1 MTPQQPPMTCCPPRP
16 PLRQR
21 PLLPDL
27 VAAELEGLFK
37 VLANGTRLRMLHAI
51 VKSGELCVTDL
62 AQELNMKPQ
71 AVSNQLQR
79 LTDRGM
85 VATRRNGNNVFYR
98 VVDPC
103 VIGLLDQGLCL
114 MEEAKKSGDE

>member
-1 MTPQQPPMTCCPPRP
+1 MPRQQPQRTCCPPRP
-16 PLRQR
+16 PLRER
-21 PLLPDL
+21 PLLPDSA
-27 VAAELEGLFK
+27 AAELEGLFK

-51 VKSGELCVTDL
+51 VKSDELCVTDL

-114 MEEAKKSGDE
+114 MEEAKKTGDE